1 MKKTPGDII
10 IFHKSTIKWQSYDAW
25 FLRYEVWL
33 TKCLVNL
40 DRFLPLNP
48 LNNPKN
54 QNFEK
59 LEKTSADIIIFHMC
73 TKNYDQM
80 LYSFWDTVRDRCNCY
95 LFRAI
100 FCPFIPL
107 TAPKIKILKK
117 WKKSLEISSFYISVS
132 KIMTRWL
139 RFLRNGVWRIKLFF
153 ILGHFLPFY
162 PLTAQKIKILEKWK
176 KQLEIWSDGVR
187 FLRYGTW

>member
-10 IFHKSTIKWQSYDAW
+10 IFHKSTIKWQSYDVW

-40 DRFLPLNP
+40 DCFLPLNP

-117 WKKSLEISSFYISVS
+117 WKENLEMSSFYICVP
-132 KIMTRWL
+132 KIMIRCCQ
-139 RFLRNGVWRIKLFF
+139 V
-153 ILGHFLPFY
+153 P
-162 PLTAQKIKILEKWK
+162 
-176 KQLEIWSDGVR
+176 EIWRMTDVIIFR
-187 FLRYGTW
+187 FRPFFVLLSP